1 MHARNNNVI
10 TTCKCITSMHMCYM
24 LEYLQKFTHVPS
36 LSRAPHYGLVGNKLM
51 KKAALHTHGSGL
63 HGA

>member
-1 MHARNNNVI
+1 
-10 TTCKCITSMHMCYM
+10 MHMCYM